1 MGWLKKIWDLLWSP
15 LSWIV
20 ALWGLL
26 VKLIGYVLSSFA
38 STAFEWMGSQIES
51 FDAPA
56 IDGIASFLIYHMA
69 FDELATVCI
78 TILSVRIAT
87 RVAHASLTPVQLMLD
102 LF

>member
-1 MGWLKKIWDLLWSP
+1 MGWIKKIWDLLWSP

-26 VKLIGYVLSSFA
+26 VKLTGFVLSSFA
-38 STAFEWMGSQIES
+38 STAFEWMGSQIDA
-51 FDAPA
+51 FDAPT
-56 IDGIASFLIYHMA
+56 IDGIASFLIYHLA

-78 TILSVRIAT
+78 AILSVRIAT
-87 RVAHASLTPVQLMLD
+87 RIAHASLTPLQVFLD